1 MMTLRSPH
9 SVLNG
14 KRRKFRKI
22 KLSSEISSIIF
33 LILLF
38 SSPVGSLQSYNVEE
52 AKFLSPLENS
62 VVREINTARTA
73 PKNYASLL
81 EQSKKYYDGKVLK
94 LPAETPLL
102 TKEGVEGIVEAIRFL
117 RSVKPLPPLNPSKGM
132 SSGAK
137 DHVMDQGSS
146 GSSQH
151 KGSDGSQPWDR
162 VNRYGIWEKNIG
174 ESIAYG
180 SDKARNIVMYLIIDD
195 GVSSRGH
202 RKNIFNPD
210 FRVIGVAC
218 GHHATYR
225 TVCVITFAGGYK
237 EKSGK

>member
-1 MMTLRSPH
+1 MIKPS
-9 SVLNG
+9 
-14 KRRKFRKI
+14 KI
-22 KLSSEISSIIF
+22 SCVFS

-38 SSPVGSLQSYNVEE
+38 TPAIGFSQPRKIGD
-52 AKFLSPLENS
+52 AKFLSPLENA
-62 VVREINTARTA
+62 VVHELNMARTA
-73 PKNYASLL
+73 PKDYSSFL
-81 EQSKKYYDGKVLK
+81 EQCKKYYDKK
-94 LPAETPLL
+94 LLRLPGETPLL
-102 TKEGVEGIVEAIRFL
+102 TKEGAEAVVEAIRFL
-117 RSVKPLPPLNPSKGM
+117 HSMKFIYPLTPSKGM
-132 SSGAK
+132 SSGAR
-137 DHVMDQGSS
+137 DHVTDQGSS
-146 GSSQH
+146 GSTQH

-162 VNRYGIWEKNIG
+162 ANRYGTWEKSIG
-174 ESIAYG
+174 ENIAYG
-180 SDKARNIVMYLIIDD
+180 SDKARNIVMFLIIDD

>member
-1 MMTLRSPH
+1 MTLPPSH
-9 SVLNG
+9 SMLNG

-22 KLSSEISSIIF
+22 ELSSNISSVIL

-38 SSPVGSLQSYNVEE
+38 SPSIGSPRSSSVGE
-52 AKFLSPLENS
+52 AKFLSSLENA
-62 VVREINTARTA
+62 VVHELNMARTA
-73 PKNYASLL
+73 PKDYSSFL
-81 EQSKKYYDGKVLK
+81 EQYKKYYDKK
-94 LPAETPLL
+94 LLRLPGQTPIL
-102 TKEGVEGIVEAIRFL
+102 TNEGVGAVVEAIRFL

-132 SSGAK
+132 SSGAR
-137 DHVMDQGSS
+137 DHVTDQRPS
-146 GSSQH
+146 GSTQH

-162 VNRYGIWEKNIG
+162 VNRYGTWEKSIG
-174 ESIAYG
+174 ENIAYG
-180 SDKARNIVMYLIIDD
+180 SDKARSIVMFLIIDD

-210 FRVIGVAC
+210 FRVTGVAC

-225 TVCVITFAGGYK
+225 TACVITFAGGYK

>member
-1 MMTLRSPH
+1 MSMIRPSNILW
-9 SVLNG
+9 V
-14 KRRKFRKI
+14 
-22 KLSSEISSIIF
+22 IS

-38 SSPVGSLQSYNVEE
+38 TSAVGFSRPGRIGD
-52 AKFLSPLENS
+52 AKFLSPLENA
-62 VVREINTARTA
+62 VVHELNMARTA
-73 PKNYASLL
+73 PKDYSSFL
-81 EQSKKYYDGKVLK
+81 EQYKKYYDKKLLK
-94 LPAETPLL
+94 LPGQTPIL
-102 TKEGVEGIVEAIRFL
+102 TNEGVGAVVEAIRFL

-132 SSGAK
+132 SSGAR
-137 DHVMDQGSS
+137 DHVTDQGSS
-146 GSSQH
+146 GSTQH

-162 VNRYGIWEKNIG
+162 VNRYGTWEKSIG
-174 ESIAYG
+174 ENIAYG
-180 SDKARNIVMYLIIDD
+180 SDKARSIVMFLIIDD

-225 TVCVITFAGGYK
+225 TACVITFAGGYK